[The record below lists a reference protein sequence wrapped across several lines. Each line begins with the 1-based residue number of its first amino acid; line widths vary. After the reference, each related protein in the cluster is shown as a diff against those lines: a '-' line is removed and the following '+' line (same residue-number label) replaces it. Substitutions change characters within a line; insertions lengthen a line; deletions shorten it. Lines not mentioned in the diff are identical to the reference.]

1 MIRLHIGVIGI
12 GSIAEK
18 AYLPVYAGLK
28 GVSFSFCTRNTQTLK
43 QIHEKYGW
51 SSLYTSLDELI
62 ESGINA
68 AFVHAATVAHPQ
80 IVEQLL
86 DHGISVYIDKPMSDQ
101 FETAKHLTGL
111 AERKGVLLMTGFNRR
126 FAPMNRR
133 LAEVGDKSM
142 IIYQKNRVNDPKEI
156 RTFIYDDFI
165 HVVDTVRFL
174 LDDPVDLLDVH
185 ARKLKDGKFTDLT
198 VVFHAG
204 QQLAVAVMNRV
215 SGVNQESVQV
225 MAPSGEYFVRN
236 LTEMEQ
242 IKGIETT
249 RIPFGD
255 WESTLYKRGFEQ
267 IVRAFIEAVRT
278 HQNEP
283 ISKSDALE
291 THLICEKII
300 HKVVKN
306 S

>member
-1 MIRLHIGVIGI
+1 MHIGVIGI

-18 AYLPVYAGLK
+18 AYLPVYAGFK
-28 GVSFSFCTRNTQTLK
+28 GVSFSFCTRNAKTLEQLRK
-43 QIHEKYGW
+43 KYGW
-51 SSLYTSLDELI
+51 NSLYTSFDELI
-62 ESGINA
+62 ESGITA

-80 IVEQLL
+80 IVEKLL

-133 LAEVGDKSM
+133 LAEVEDKSM

-156 RTFIYDDFI
+156 RTFVYDDFI

-185 ARKLKDGKFTDLT
+185 ARKLQNGKYTDLT
-198 VVFHAG
+198 VVFHSG

-225 MAPSGEYFVRN
+225 MAPTGEYFVRN

-242 IKGIETT
+242 IRGIEIT